1 MSNIHLNKR
10 RRRKATRSPLYLYV
24 GW

>member
-10 RRRKATRSPLYLYV
+10 RRRKTTRSPLYLYV